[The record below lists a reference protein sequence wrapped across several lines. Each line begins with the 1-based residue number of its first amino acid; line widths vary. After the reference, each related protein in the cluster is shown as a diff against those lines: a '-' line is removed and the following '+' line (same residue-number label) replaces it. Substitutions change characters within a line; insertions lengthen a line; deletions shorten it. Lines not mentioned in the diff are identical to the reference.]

1 MSSFWSNVN
10 SVVTAANQAN
20 INKKLSNRDIQ
31 NKIKEIMVREKLKL
45 KSEHIYDLAKKIIKA
60 SSNNEVYN
68 IDEEKLIKQIKTIL
82 SSRLSIKINE
92 NNKKN
97 IDVNQNFE
105 KLEKIVKENGIKN
118 NLEFLNNHS
127 QIIELEIQN
136 INYEKLINKNKEDIE
151 KFKKEQEYN
160 ILELRKDLI
169 TYIMENEEIVL
180 FISNSKDEWISYFS
194 KYNIFRFFTD
204 FSDSEIY
211 NVDRIFLKEGIK
223 KVKLSQSLKSKF
235 SPKYDGNTVFVD
247 EKSYSIDSGYLKK
260 DGSIKYCFG
269 IENSFYNYRSEYSG
283 FSISNEPLKYCE
295 AISNFYSFE
304 EYKNTENSYENAE
317 QVLNLLIKY
326 DFVPLFQTS
335 KWSFDENLKQ
345 KYLKL
350 KELYDT
356 TQSIIELKT
365 SDNNEI
371 IKYKK
376 ERKFDYMFNYD
387 LLLKNY
393 YIDNTE
399 HNLVDYYGN
408 IKKWIDDLNN
418 EVSQVT
424 NAYKDVFSTIN
435 NYQTKQRNLNF
446 IDNSAFEERKA
457 IFERYL
463 IGNPE
468 EFYKTLF
475 SIGEKAKEYELKV
488 NEATNNFDFKLLT
501 ELERE
506 ERPSFSL
513 IAKNTG
519 EQWNDYAKQLSEV
532 SNNLP
537 RINRTID
544 IHEKEM
550 KDWNL
555 LIQRKENYLSKED
568 IDKNLLDSWFE
579 EWSFEYIELSRKVN
593 NLLESYLRDIVDE
606 NSFNFILEE
615 LYNFRKNLDK
625 LYEEEVIGTHYKFAF
640 VPGGDLQE
648 SLERKS
654 LKFKFI
660 IQSIDNIEK
669 LIFSVENPIT
679 RRFLIKWNNMW
690 FSNEILENINRFS
703 SSDYDEVMI
712 ALNRD
717 FIKMKEDN
725 FKEFYNDVDAYINH
739 KKEREKEYNSLIFKM
754 RKEIAKQYANKQ
766 V

>member
-1 MSSFWSNVN
+1 MSNSKNTNILVVHTAEENIKKLEKFTQEN
-10 SVVTAANQAN
+10 SVKNSHEFIKLQLEIAEYEAKKLSYENELTEINNTVKALKENKNFYLSELRKEIIQYMTIFDEIIISLSKDGQGWMSYHQDLNVFDNYRTPSGEYVGHNLNKDIICSKHLLNSEFRFMGDRRFSNSIRVKNNYEHNLNTNRKDYFYTINSQNGPWKHSNLIYFSSLKNLIESDNSYKKKEQVLDIFLENKIPIRFVYLYSERNQET
-20 INKKLSNRDIQ
+20 NKKLTKENINSFKLITSGNEKFISDYNGNYSVPVPYNCYSWVEDLELNKKYQILTELNDIESET
-31 NKIKEIMVREKLKL
+31 KEILV
-45 KSEHIYDLAKKIIKA
+45 AK
-60 SSNNEVYN
+60 
-68 IDEEKLIKQIKTIL
+68 
-82 SSRLSIKINE
+82 
-92 NNKKN
+92 NKK
-97 IDVNQNFE
+97 V
-105 KLEKIVKENGIKN
+105 
-118 NLEFLNNHS
+118 
-127 QIIELEIQN
+127 
-136 INYEKLINKNKEDIE
+136 
-151 KFKKEQEYN
+151 
-160 ILELRKDLI
+160 
-169 TYIMENEEIVL
+169 
-180 FISNSKDEWISYFS
+180 
-194 KYNIFRFFTD
+194 
-204 FSDSEIY
+204 
-211 NVDRIFLKEGIK
+211 
-223 KVKLSQSLKSKF
+223 
-235 SPKYDGNTVFVD
+235 
-247 EKSYSIDSGYLKK
+247 
-260 DGSIKYCFG
+260 
-269 IENSFYNYRSEYSG
+269 
-283 FSISNEPLKYCE
+283 
-295 AISNFYSFE
+295 
-304 EYKNTENSYENAE
+304 
-317 QVLNLLIKY
+317 
-326 DFVPLFQTS
+326 
-335 KWSFDENLKQ
+335 
-345 KYLKL
+345 
-350 KELYDT
+350 
-356 TQSIIELKT
+356 SIIETREKG
-365 SDNNEI
+365 
-371 IKYKK
+371 Y
-376 ERKFDYMFNYD
+376 YFNYD

-393 YIDNTE
+393 NIDNTE

-446 IDNSAFEERKA
+446 IDNSAFEERKT

-519 EQWNDYAKQLSEV
+519 EQWNNYAKQLSEV

-593 NLLESYLRDIVDE
+593 NLLESYLRNVVDE

>member
-1 MSSFWSNVN
+1 MALSKLFSNTNIYNNQSTNYKESNRKELLVKYISIIKKILSDSNLEINTNEASSIACEIMNSTENPEKISIDHNQVIEMAKELLRAKNNEDNETGIILSEKEEKTVFTLEENMKKIDSFIQDSNVRN
-10 SVVTAANQAN
+10 GKEFISDCDKIISLEIEN
-20 INKKLSNRDIQ
+20 II
-31 NKIKEIMVREKLKL
+31 
-45 KSEHIYDLAKKIIKA
+45 LAKKI
-60 SSNNEVYN
+60 
-68 IDEEKLIKQIKTIL
+68 
-82 SSRLSIKINE
+82 E

-97 IDVNQNFE
+97 IE
-105 KLEKIVKENGIKN
+105 KLEK
-118 NLEFLNNHS
+118 
-127 QIIELEIQN
+127 
-136 INYEKLINKNKEDIE
+136 
-151 KFKKEQEYN
+151 EQDYSL
-160 ILELRKDLI
+160 LELRKDLI
-169 TYIMENEEIVL
+169 SYIMETNEIVVFL
-180 FISNSKDEWISYFS
+180 SKKKDEWISYFAKENVFRFYSKSDMNKFDFSKKKLRTKKLTLKLDS
-194 KYNIFRFFTD
+194 KYSNI
-204 FSDSEIY
+204 
-211 NVDRIFLKEGIK
+211 
-223 KVKLSQSLKSKF
+223 
-235 SPKYDGNTVFVD
+235 YDGNVLFMESSTKFTNLSSNKAD
-247 EKSYSIDSGYLKK
+247 
-260 DGSIKYCFG
+260 IKCSNIVYKYQISTNTYNKFING
-269 IENSFYNYRSEYSG
+269 VVYEEAYFYY
-283 FSISNEPLKYCE
+283 
-295 AISNFYSFE
+295 FE
-304 EYKNTENSYENAE
+304 ELKNTENSYENAE
-317 QVLNLLIKY
+317 QVLNLLIKH

-371 IKYKK
+371 IEYKK
-376 ERKFDYMFNYD
+376 ERKFDYTFNYD

-393 YIDNTE
+393 NIDNTE

-519 EQWNDYAKQLSEV
+519 EQWNNYAKQLSEV